1 MPLNESSGYKNAPG
15 SRIFHNS
22 KVVEPG
28 GPTAR
33 VLETI
38 ENVSAAEALRTQ
50 CPCMDTLYFRLQ
62 RKRA

>member
-38 ENVSAAEALRTQ
+38 ENA
-50 CPCMDTLYFRLQ
+50 
-62 RKRA
+62 

>member
-1 MPLNESSGYKNAPG
+1 MGESSGYKNAPG
-15 SRIFHNS
+15 SRFFHS
-22 KVVEPG
+22 SEEVEAG
-28 GPTAR
+28 GPTGQ

-38 ENVSAAEALRTQ
+38 ENVSAAEALCTQ

>member
-1 MPLNESSGYKNAPG
+1 MGKSSGYKNASG
-15 SRIFHNS
+15 SRFFHNS
-22 KVVEPG
+22 ELVEAG
-28 GPTAR
+28 GPTVQ

-38 ENVSAAEALRTQ
+38 ENVSAAEALRTW